1 MLKKILIFIGVLVLI
16 LAGVIGY
23 SVYKDLKQEE
33 VLKREIID
41 LSNKDML
48 QDNFNISIKTT
59 GDYAYVEN
67 AIKKF
72 YKELSDS
79 VKKLNYSLNDDE
91 LINILAIDNLQS
103 DRPKFEKS
111 HILLD
116 NAKKTSTEALA
127 KISQLCDE
135 NYIKNL
141 LDKDKV
147 DDYYVKFYQQLM
159 YTEKDLSYFKETK
172 ESMEE
177 LSTNINLFLDKVN
190 EILKMLEKNND
201 SWFIES
207 GQIYF
212 SSGALVDEYNNL
224 YKELK
229 SIATEKL
236 DTDRY
241 FNNSNK
247 SGDSI

>member
-1 MLKKILIFIGVLVLI
+1 MIKKILIGIGVIFVAF
-16 LAGVIGY
+16 AGLIGY
-23 SVYKDLKQEE
+23 FVYKDLKQEE
-33 VLKREIID
+33 ILKKEIID
-41 LSNKDML
+41 LSNKDLL

-79 VKKLNYSLNDDE
+79 VKMLNYSLDDDG
-91 LINILAIDNLQS
+91 LINILSIDNLQKE
-103 DRPKFEKS
+103 RPNFLKS
-111 HILLD
+111 HSMIE
-116 NAKKTSTEALA
+116 NAKKQSTDSLH

-135 NYIKNL
+135 EYIKNL

-147 DDYYVKFYQQLM
+147 SDYYVKFYRQLM
-159 YTEKDLSYFKETK
+159 YSESDLKYFRETK

-177 LSTNINLFLDKVN
+177 LSTNINLFLDKVD

-201 SWFIES
+201 SWFIENQ
-207 GQIYF
+207 QIYF
-212 SSGALVDEYNNL
+212 SSSKLVDEYNNL

-229 SIATEKL
+229 TIASEKL
-236 DTDRY
+236 NTSQY
-241 FNNSNK
+241 SSGNK
-247 SGDSI
+247 SSANV

>member
-1 MLKKILIFIGVLVLI
+1 MLKKILISIGVVFVVFASI
-16 LAGVIGY
+16 IGY
-23 SVYKDLKQEE
+23 FVYKDLKQEE
-33 VLKREIID
+33 VLKKEIID
-41 LSNKDML
+41 LSNKDLL
-48 QDNFNISIKTT
+48 QDNFNVSVKTT

-91 LINILAIDNLQS
+91 LINILSIDNLQS
-103 DRPKFEKS
+103 DRPKFIKS
-111 HILLD
+111 HSLLD
-116 NAKKTSTEALA
+116 NAKKQSTEALD
-127 KISQLCDE
+127 KISLLCDE
-135 NYIKNL
+135 EYIKNL

-147 DDYYVKFYQQLM
+147 SDYYMNFYQQLM
-159 YTEKDLSYFKETK
+159 YTESDLKYFKETK

-177 LSTNINLFLDKVN
+177 LSTNINLFLDKVD

-201 SWFIES
+201 SWFIEN

-212 SSGALVDEYNNL
+212 SSGTLVDEYNNL

-229 SIATEKL
+229 AIANDKLNAEKY
-236 DTDRY
+236 TG
-241 FNNSNK
+241 SSK
-247 SGDSI
+247 SQASA